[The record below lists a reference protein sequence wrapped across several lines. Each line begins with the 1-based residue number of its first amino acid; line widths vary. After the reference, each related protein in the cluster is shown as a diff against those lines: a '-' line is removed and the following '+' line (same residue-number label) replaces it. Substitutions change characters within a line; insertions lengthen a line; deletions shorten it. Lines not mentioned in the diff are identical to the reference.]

1 MVSFFQTVL
10 IGRPDLQNMNKPLK
24 PGVPNLQDLMPD
36 DLRWNWCSNNR
47 NKVHSKCNAL
57 ESSQNHPPPQCVE
70 KLPST
75 KLVPGAKKVGD
86 CCLNCL
92 WYRLVG
98 GHPPR
103 RVLDVRTGWSSVS
116 KYPGESETNGV
127 LQLTCCILFQLLLG
141 GARRYGASSMAYT
154 QQLRSL
160 WVWSQRP
167 WDTPV

>member
-1 MVSFFQTVL
+1 M
-10 IGRPDLQNMNKPLK
+10 
-24 PGVPNLQDLMPD
+24 
-36 DLRWNWCSNNR
+36 
-47 NKVHSKCNAL
+47 HSKCNAL

-127 LQLTCCILFQLLLG
+127 LLYSIPVAPGWGQALWGFQHGLHTAAVQLVGMVSEAVGHPSVGSHLCCVSIPGPCGPEFRRLF
-141 GARRYGASSMAYT
+141 
-154 QQLRSL
+154 
-160 WVWSQRP
+160 
-167 WDTPV
+167 DTL